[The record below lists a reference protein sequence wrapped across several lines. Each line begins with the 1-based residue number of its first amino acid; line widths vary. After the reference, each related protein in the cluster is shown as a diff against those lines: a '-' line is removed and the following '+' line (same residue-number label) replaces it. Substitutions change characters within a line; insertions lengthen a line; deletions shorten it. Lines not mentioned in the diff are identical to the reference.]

1 MKRKITFGVM
11 LSAAIVATRY
21 SCVAAGAIA
30 IGVPADVARD
40 SISIWT
46 AVKEAATDQATE
58 KALAGC
64 KAVGSNASK
73 ALCKIVATYS
83 NQCAAAAFDLQS
95 VTPGWGWAI
104 ADNSMAAKKQAMT
117 NCHAMTGSAGRDACE
132 VVSNGDWCDGLAK

>member
-11 LSAAIVATRY
+11 LSAAFVAARH
-21 SCVAAGAIA
+21 SCLAAGAIA
-30 IGVPADVARD
+30 IGMPADIVND
-40 SISIWT
+40 GISIWA
-46 AVKEAATDQATE
+46 AVKEATTDEATE

-64 KAVGSNASK
+64 KTVGSKASN

-83 NQCAAAAFDLQS
+83 NQCAAVAVDLQS

-104 ADNSMAAKKQAMT
+104 ADNSTAAKKQAMA
-117 NCHAMTGSAGRDACE
+117 NCHAMTGSAGRDACD